1 MILKV
6 LMSYFILFFFHFYR
20 ADTIADTTKRYD
32 T

>member
-6 LMSYFILFFFHFYR
+6 LMSYFNFFHFYR
-20 ADTIADTTKRYD
+20 ANTITDTTKRYD